1 MHLVN
6 RHIDLQNLVNR
17 MTSCINEPHGD
28 RFRCPMCGRVYTRKA
43 HRQCRAEGREALS
56 VAVLHAVTVGIESE
70 STWQMYPPR
79 QLADLERNIE
89 TCLDCDDHN
98 GDTCTLRGIR
108 RRCQWLKALGCV
120 GFRNCE
126 RWIK

>member
-1 MHLVN
+1 MVH
-6 RHIDLQNLVNR
+6 RRFHLQNLING

-28 RFRCPMCGRVYTRKA
+28 KFRCPMCGRVYAHKA

-56 VAVLHAVTVGIESE
+56 IAILHAVTQGIETE
-70 STWQMYPPR
+70 ATWQMYVPR
-79 QLADLERNIE
+79 QLLDRERIIGI
-89 TCLDCDDHN
+89 CLDCDDHN

-108 RRCQWLKALGCV
+108 RRCQWLKSLGCV
-120 GFRNCE
+120 GFRDCE